1 MSTAE
6 GEGANEAG
14 ENNESPREA
23 QTHLIGPFCPPE
35 VWGKK
40 QKFTPDPLASSHLS
54 SAVVPAALIK
64 PSTRLS
70 TARERLVPAALQTLG
85 GTFKGR
91 ERFVC

>member
-40 QKFTPDPLASSHLS
+40 TEVYA
-54 SAVVPAALIK
+54 
-64 PSTRLS
+64 
-70 TARERLVPAALQTLG
+70 
-85 GTFKGR
+85 
-91 ERFVC
+91 